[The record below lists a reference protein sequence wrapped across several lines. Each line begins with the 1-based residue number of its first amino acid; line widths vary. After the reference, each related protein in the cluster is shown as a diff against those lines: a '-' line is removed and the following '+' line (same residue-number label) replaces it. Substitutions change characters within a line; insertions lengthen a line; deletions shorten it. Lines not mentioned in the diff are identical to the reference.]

1 MRITRAYPKEYKLEC
16 VRIYVESK
24 KGYYKISEELG
35 IPRSTLKGWIDKY
48 MDEIKSEE
56 KSKKG
61 KKKDYESI
69 IKEKEKQIQLLLEEN
84 QILKKSIGIFTR
96 NPLQK

>member
-1 MRITRAYPKEYKLEC
+1 MRITRVYPKEYMLEC
-16 VRIYVESK
+16 VRIYIESK
-24 KGYYKISEELG
+24 KGYYKVSEELG
-35 IPRSTLKGWIDKY
+35 VPRSTLKGWIDKY

-69 IKEKEKQIQLLLEEN
+69 IKEKEKQIQFLLEEN